1 MREYS
6 LELSK
11 APSSEEG
18 KKKDKDRKERKES
31 QKERTK
37 HTDGPK
43 DSVSF
48 IGVCITVE
56 LAPCMIVLCT
66 RIGKCYSKILLWLF
80 GCKQTLDDLEID
92 DQRKDLINKEIH
104 RFRDAHKVR
113 YADTVFL
120 TVSVFFLVF

>member
-48 IGVCITVE
+48 ISVCVTVE
-56 LAPCMIVLCT
+56 LAPCMIVLFT
-66 RIGKCYSKILLWLF
+66 RIGKCYCLVANRRLMTSKSMTKEKISLTKKSIDF
-80 GCKQTLDDLEID
+80 VTLI
-92 DQRKDLINKEIH
+92 R
-104 RFRDAHKVR
+104 
-113 YADTVFL
+113 
-120 TVSVFFLVF
+120 